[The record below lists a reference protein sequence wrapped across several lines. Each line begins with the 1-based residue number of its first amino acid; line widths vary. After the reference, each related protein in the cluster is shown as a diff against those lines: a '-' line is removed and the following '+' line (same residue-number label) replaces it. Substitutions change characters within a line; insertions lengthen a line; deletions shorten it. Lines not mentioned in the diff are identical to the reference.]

1 MREILIKLSADF
13 SGQTLQVRRGWHG
26 ILKVR
31 KAKKISQDYS
41 TQQVSHS
48 DLKENSKVYRQAKA
62 KRIQYHYTSFMTN
75 TKRTFLGG
83 KENATTR
90 NKKMINDKAH
100 Q

>member
-13 SGQTLQVRRGWHG
+13 SAETLQARRGWHG

-31 KAKKISQDYS
+31 KAKNISQDYS

-62 KRIQYHYTSFMTN
+62 KRIQHHTSFMTN